1 MLFCC
6 ATQSAFGWVMAVCLC
21 KCVSAHGDVEDG
33 DNVESGAEDGA
44 HAFDRRLVQAIV
56 GWQHL
61 PVRDK
66 WAHNKTV
73 CCVTQGN
80 PSAAACM

>member
-1 MLFCC
+1 M
-6 ATQSAFGWVMAVCLC
+6 C
-21 KCVSAHGDVEDG
+21 KCFSAHGDVEDG
-33 DNVESGAEDGA
+33 DNVESRAEDGA

-66 WAHNKTV
+66 WADNKTV
-73 CCVTQGN
+73 CCVTQRN
-80 PSAAACM
+80 TSCCMHVMMRPPKHTNVTEGDEET